1 MPSPKL
7 ILSLLFVA
15 CFSLSAAIE
24 QWWVGWEGNRAEES
38 LLELTLGD
46 GRRLFARHFYFKAD
60 AYFHSGFYPSIF
72 DAPLD
77 EGHGEEAVPA
87 MAQDAGATQGKR
99 KELPG
104 PGAPRDW
111 IEAFGRNFYPSEH
124 THLDMG
130 GSSAHDH
137 EHDHDHDHG
146 AGPASDEKMIREI
159 LPWLKMSAKMD
170 PEHIETYTVSAYWL
184 RTRMGKAEEAEEL
197 LGEGLR
203 ANPDSYEIL
212 FELGRI
218 YDARH
223 QEMSS
228 SSEDKAQAGQNRARA
243 RQLWARALRKWREQE
258 TGRPVEE
265 RNYFMLSQV
274 CSHLAFLEEQAG
286 DLLAAIGYSTQW
298 REAVSDPAA
307 IQRRIDL
314 LVERLKK
321 EEAKADAKPVVP

>member
-1 MPSPKL
+1 MRLPKL
-7 ILSLLFVA
+7 ILALLFVA

-38 LLELTLGD
+38 LLEVTLGD

-77 EGHGEEAVPA
+77 EGHEDEAVPA
-87 MAQDAGATQGKR
+87 MAQDAGATKGKR
-99 KELPG
+99 RELPG
-104 PGAPRDW
+104 PGEPRDW

-130 GSSAHDH
+130 GSSAHEHD
-137 EHDHDHDHG
+137 HDHDHDHG
-146 AGPASDEKMIREI
+146 AGPESDEKMIREI

-184 RTRMGKAEEAEEL
+184 RTRMGKVDEAEEL

-218 YDARH
+218 YDGKYQTMVRAG
-223 QEMSS
+223 QEM
-228 SSEDKAQAGQNRARA
+228 ERARPLMERA

-265 RNYFMLSQV
+265 RNYFMLSQI

-286 DLLAAIGYSTQW
+286 DLRAAIGYSRQW
-298 REAVSDPAA
+298 QEAVSDPAA

-314 LVERLKK
+314 LVDRLKK
-321 EEAKADAKPVVP
+321 AEAEAKPVVR